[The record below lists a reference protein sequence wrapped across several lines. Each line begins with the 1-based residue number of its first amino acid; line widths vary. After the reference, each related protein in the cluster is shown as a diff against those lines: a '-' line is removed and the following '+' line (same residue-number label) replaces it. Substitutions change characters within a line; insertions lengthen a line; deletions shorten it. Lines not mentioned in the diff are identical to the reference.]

1 MDTSKCKF
9 CKKKKKMITVEKGL
23 GWTSRLLCPDK
34 KCKGHIPEKPPVYT
48 GDKMENFSYRAGYFM
63 DKAQN
68 QRREAEAA
76 AKGETNPYN
85 NIDDITGGMYEGE
98 VQ

>member
-1 MDTSKCKF
+1 MDTSKCSF
-9 CKKKKKMITVEKGL
+9 CKKKKKMITVENGL
-23 GWTSRLLCPDK
+23 GWKSRLLCPDK
-34 KCKGHIPEKPPVYT
+34 KCKGHIPVKAPVST

-68 QRREAEAA
+68 ERRAAEAA
-76 AKGETNPYN
+76 AKGDTNPYN
-85 NIDDITGGMYEGE
+85 NIDDITSGMYEGE